1 MKESSWD
8 VLVVGAGPAGGMAA
22 WTAARMGLRVLILE
36 EHPVVGDPAHCAG
49 KLSVHAFAEFGIP
62 QDLARTALRAATV
75 YSPGGEPVTLRR
87 QVPDS
92 YVVDRDVFDRWLV
105 QQALHAGAALL
116 LRTRACAVA
125 RDGEGVVLEAVR
137 DQAPLR
143 FRARVVVD
151 AEGARARLATLVGLG
166 SPRRMLRGLQ
176 YQVTGIPLQEAD
188 TVEVYL
194 GQRWAPGFFAWLMPL
209 GEREARIGVC
219 VDPDL
224 ARYPPAV
231 YLEDLLRNHPAL
243 APRTRRIRVV
253 RRLGGWIPLLLHA
266 RPTYA
271 PGFLVVG
278 DAAGHVKA
286 TSGGGIY
293 YSLVA
298 GQLAAQAAA
307 HWLSGAR
314 GALRWYE
321 RAWRARFGREV
332 AFTAWM
338 RRALDR
344 IPDEDVSRLLIG
356 IAQAPELQ
364 RVIGEYG
371 DTQYQSRLFYPFLAT
386 ALRTGLRHH
395 ALGRAMARTLLFLLA
410 AL

>member
-1 MKESSWD
+1 MRGGSWD
-8 VLVVGAGPAGGMAA
+8 VIVVGAGPAGGMAA

-36 EHPVVGDPAHCAG
+36 EHPAVGDPAHCAG
-49 KLSVHAFAEFGIP
+49 KLSVHAFREFGIP
-62 QDLARTALRAATV
+62 STLARTALRAATV
-75 YSPGGEPVTLRR
+75 YSPEGEPVPLRR
-87 QVPDS
+87 QMPDS

-105 QQALHAGAALL
+105 RQALHAGADLL

-125 RDGEGVVLEAVR
+125 RDGKETVLEAAR
-137 DQAPLR
+137 DRACLRLRAP
-143 FRARVVVD
+143 VVVD
-151 AEGARARLATLVGLG
+151 AEGARARLAALLGL
-166 SPRRMLRGLQ
+166 SAPRRVLRGLQ
-176 YQVTGIPLQEAD
+176 YEVTGIALEGTD

-194 GQRWAPGFFAWLMPL
+194 GRRWAPGFFAWLMPL
-209 GEREARIGVC
+209 GEREARVGVC
-219 VDPDL
+219 VDPRV
-224 ARYPPAV
+224 ATRPPAA

-243 APRTRRIRVV
+243 APRTRGIQVV
-253 RRLGGWIPLLLHA
+253 RRLGGWIPLLLA
-266 RPTYA
+266 SRPTYA

-307 HWLSGAR
+307 RYLSGAR
-314 GALRWYE
+314 DALGMYE

-344 IPDEDVSRLLIG
+344 IPDEDVSRLLAG
-356 IAQAPELQ
+356 IVQTPELQ
-364 RVIGEYG
+364 RVIEEHG
-371 DTQYQSRLFYPFLAT
+371 DTQYQSFLLRPFLTT
-386 ALRTGLRHH
+386 ALRASLHH
-395 ALGRAMARTLLFLLA
+395 RALGRVVARTLLALLA
-410 AL
+410 AV

>member
-8 VLVVGAGPAGGMAA
+8 VIVVGAGPAGGMAA
-22 WTAARMGLRVLILE
+22 WTAARMGLRVLLLE
-36 EHPVVGDPAHCAG
+36 EHPVVGDPTHCAG

-75 YSPGGEPVTLRR
+75 YSPEGRPVTLRR
-87 QVPDS
+87 QTPDS
-92 YVVDRDVFDRWLV
+92 YVVDRDAFDRWLV
-105 QQALHAGAALL
+105 QQALASGAELL
-116 LRTRACAVA
+116 VRTRACAVT
-125 RDGEGVVLEAVR
+125 RDRDEMVVEAVR
-137 DQAPLR
+137 DQASLR
-143 FRARVVVD
+143 FRAPVVVD
-151 AEGARARLATLVGLG
+151 AEGARARLATLLG
-166 SPRRMLRGLQ
+166 VDSPRRMLRGLQ
-176 YQVTGIPLQEAD
+176 YQVTGIALDEAD

-194 GQRWAPGFFAWLMPL
+194 GRRWAPGFFAWLMPL

-219 VDPDL
+219 VDPHL
-224 ARYPPAV
+224 APRPPAA

-243 APRTRRIRVV
+243 SPRARGVRVV

-298 GQLAAQAAA
+298 GRLAAQAAA
-307 HWLSGAR
+307 RYLSGAR
-314 GALRWYE
+314 GALRSYE
-321 RAWRARFGREV
+321 QAWRARFGREV
-332 AFTAWM
+332 TFTAWM

-344 IPDEDVSRLLIG
+344 IPDEDVSRFLAG
-356 IAQAPELQ
+356 IVQAPDLQ

-371 DTQYQSRLFYPFLAT
+371 DTQYQSRLFRPFLTA
-386 ALRTGLRHH
+386 ALRAGLRHH
-395 ALGRAMARTLLFLLA
+395 ALARAVARTLIALLA
-410 AL
+410 TR